1 MQPRKMMSVSAI
13 LKLPRSKKTHS
24 WLCLFVAVF
33 VAMPMPLVSIE
44 PEKRSSGDATE
55 RFPCENS
62 PCGCRSAQH
71 CWTKCCCRTPKQR
84 AEWAKA
90 NKVAPPSYAIVTE
103 EAPALVANTA
113 SCCSKQTAKPVVKSC
128 CPATSVGG
136 KSDSAKAS
144 SIVLKKS
151 SPRVSLQ
158 LTLHALVLKCHGQ
171 STDFAL
177 MPWTTL
183 VKPMMLGISL
193 PSIDTL
199 GLPAPQQPFSVYYDP
214 AVPPP
219 RRAS

>member
-1 MQPRKMMSVSAI
+1 
-13 LKLPRSKKTHS
+13 
-24 WLCLFVAVF
+24 
-33 VAMPMPLVSIE
+33 
-44 PEKRSSGDATE
+44 
-55 RFPCENS
+55 
-62 PCGCRSAQH
+62 
-71 CWTKCCCRTPKQR
+71 
-84 AEWAKA
+84 
-90 NKVAPPSYAIVTE
+90 
-103 EAPALVANTA
+103 
-113 SCCSKQTAKPVVKSC
+113 
-128 CPATSVGG
+128 
-136 KSDSAKAS
+136 
-144 SIVLKKS
+144 VLKKS